1 MCGRFAQ
8 VIKYE
13 QLKKLI
19 NELKIKDL
27 SEQIEINYNLAPTQT
42 TVAILTKD
50 NLRYPGFFRWGLI
63 PSWSREIGKYNLINI
78 RSENILEKPTF
89 KTGLSRR
96 RCLIPANG
104 FYEWRKGDKAPFFI
118 HPTDSDL
125 LYMAAIYDSWTA
137 PDGSYIPSCGIITT
151 AANQDIS
158 ALHDRMPVI
167 LTSSAWD
174 AWLNPQN
181 SDPIVISTLLNPLP
195 EGMLKLRPVSK
206 YVNSIRNNDERCWQ
220 EETATD
226 TIF

>member
-8 VIKYE
+8 VIKHE

-19 NELKIKDL
+19 DELKIKDL

-50 NLRYPGFFRWGLI
+50 NIRYPGHFRWGLI
-63 PSWSREIGKYNLINI
+63 PSWSREIGKFNLINI
-78 RSENILEKPTF
+78 RSESILEKPTF
-89 KTGLSRR
+89 KTGLARR

-118 HPTDSDL
+118 HPAEGDL

-151 AANQDIS
+151 AANTDIS
-158 ALHDRMPVI
+158 GLHDRMPVI
-167 LTSSAWD
+167 LTSSSFD

-181 SDPIVISTLLNPLP
+181 SDPKILSSLLNPLP
-195 EGMLKLRPVSK
+195 DGLLKLRPVSK

-220 EETATD
+220 EDIPAES
-226 TIF
+226 IF